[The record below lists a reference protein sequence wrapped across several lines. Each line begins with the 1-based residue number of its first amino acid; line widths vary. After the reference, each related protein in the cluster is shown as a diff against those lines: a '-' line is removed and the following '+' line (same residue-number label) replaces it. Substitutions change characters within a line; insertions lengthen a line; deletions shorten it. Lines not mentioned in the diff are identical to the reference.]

1 MNTQV
6 TSAIAKLKHGAKRN
20 KTQLDL
26 TGIITSLS
34 SSFKPSANAW
44 RTPQNPVTLGPLRLC
59 IEASNL
65 RSAMVKNAIV
75 SKEAI
80 RVISIINIIQVLKN
94 YRKLLLMSYLMF
106 MCNFLSCVTGRNKK
120 RRTN

>member
-6 TSAIAKLKHGAKRN
+6 TSAMAKLKQGANRN

-34 SSFKPSANAW
+34 NSFKPSANACK
-44 RTPQNPVTLGPLRLC
+44 TPQNPVTLGPLRLC
-59 IEASNL
+59 IEANSL
-65 RSAMVKNAIV
+65 RSAIVKNAMV

-80 RVISIINIIQVLKN
+80 RVINIVNI
-94 YRKLLLMSYLMF
+94 
-106 MCNFLSCVTGRNKK
+106 
-120 RRTN
+120 